1 MFRLERAGFSCF
13 VVPSPKGND
22 GRRFA
27 NLQDPVGSM
36 ETMRRVHFL
45 AAALR
50 AVALAISG
58 CENFDAAR
66 TSNIGEEC
74 QSAIQKQNEAWSDH
88 ETPQIKISEA
98 EKMALNACK
107 NLDEWSTAVSYN
119 PGSMGYPEL
128 STENAA
134 NTVYLA
140 CASSDPGRQTP
151 VCADAEKRGYL
162 DAT

>member
-1 MFRLERAGFSCF
+1 M
-13 VVPSPKGND
+13 
-22 GRRFA
+22 
-27 NLQDPVGSM
+27 
-36 ETMRRVHFL
+36 
-45 AAALR
+45 AAALS
-50 AVALAISG
+50 AMVLAISG
-58 CENFDAAR
+58 CVNFDAAR
-66 TSNIGEEC
+66 TSNVGEDC

-88 ETPQIKISEA
+88 ETPQMKISEA
-98 EKMALNACK
+98 EKMALSACE

-128 STENAA
+128 STEDAA

-151 VCADAEKRGYL
+151 VCADAEQRGYL